1 VLARN
6 PIRIIVGGLI
16 ALVLVGFGVYRLV
29 NRAGGAVN
37 SVSQATGGSS
47 GTNAADGSS
56 LIRAKNFAKA
66 ITAVGAKSGQVLEVR
81 LEPATAK
88 FQVRRGQSGSAQ
100 GFAYTSGGDLNSFGV
115 KLIGPG
121 RIQDNVFPLAQLKA
135 TTPEKIVAAIHA
147 RNASLSLKDVQFML
161 LELDAGTGKFVWN
174 VNIGT
179 PGSGSLYQANL
190 NGSNVA
196 LPGESAAR
204 AASSGAVRPPA
215 VPSNAQD
222 AVARAQRVAKCIQSA
237 GGDVTKIQACTK

>member
-37 SVSQATGGSS
+37 GISQATGGSS

-66 ITAVGAKSGQVLEVR
+66 IAAVGSESGQVLEVR

-100 GFAYTSGGDLNSFGV
+100 GFAYTSGGSLNSFGV

-121 RIQDNVFPLAQLKA
+121 RIQDNVFPIAQLKA
-135 TTPEKIVAAIHA
+135 TTPEKIVASIHA
-147 RNASLSLKDVQFML
+147 RNASFSLKDVQFML
-161 LELDAGTGKFVWN
+161 LELDAGTGKFVWS

-179 PGSGSLYQANL
+179 PGSGSLYQADL
-190 NGSNVA
+190 NGANVA
-196 LPGESAAR
+196 LPGEAASR
-204 AASSGAVRPPA
+204 AATSGAGTA
-215 VPSNAQD
+215 SSVPSNTQD
-222 AVARAQRVAKCIQSA
+222 AVAKAQALSKCIQKA
-237 GGDVTKIQACTK
+237 AGDVAKIQACTK

>member
-1 VLARN
+1 MLARN

-37 SVSQATGGSS
+37 SVSQATGGGS
-47 GTNAADGSS
+47 GTNAADNSS
-56 LIRAKNFAKA
+56 LIRSRNFAKA
-66 ITAVGAKSGQVLEVR
+66 IAAVGGKSGQVLEVR

-121 RIQDNVFPLAQLKA
+121 RIQDNVFPIAQLKA

-161 LELDAGTGKFVWN
+161 LELDAGTGKFVWS

-196 LPGESAAR
+196 LPGEAASR
-204 AASSGAVRPPA
+204 AASSGAVRPPV
-215 VPSNAQD
+215 VPSNAQA

-237 GGDVTKIQACTK
+237 GGDVAKIQSCTR

>member
-37 SVSQATGGSS
+37 GVEQATGGGS
-47 GTNAADGSS
+47 GTNAADGAS

-66 ITAVGAKSGQVLEVR
+66 IAAVGVKSGQVLELR

-88 FQVRRGQSGSAQ
+88 FQVRRGHSTSAQ
-100 GFAYTSGGDLNSFGV
+100 GWTYTSGGDLNSFGV
-115 KLIGPG
+115 KLIGSG
-121 RIQDNVFPLAQLKA
+121 RIQDNVFPITQLKA
-135 TTPEKIVAAIHA
+135 TTPEKIVSAIHA

-179 PGSGSLYQANL
+179 PGSGSLYQASL
-190 NGSNVA
+190 NGGNVA
-196 LPGESAAR
+196 LPGEAAAR
-204 AASSGAVRPPA
+204 AASSGAVRAPV
-215 VPSNAQD
+215 VPSNPQD
-222 AVARAQRVAKCIQSA
+222 AVAKAQRITKCIQSA
-237 GGDVTKIQACTK
+237 GSDVTKIQACTR